1 MHDNATPGLLRRLVI
16 KFSLILGLIVIIVNT
31 LVISFVLHIPS
42 QHYSIIIISLNVTA
56 CLATIYGFVTIYRYG
71 INSTHGKSLL
81 FLTLGIL
88 SMVHSWFV
96 ASIWSFCSTLWGRT
110 DPSCV
115 FCGSMLDN
123 WLGIFL
129 ITSLH
134 RSKICATGSDP
145 RI

>member
-16 KFSLILGLIVIIVNT
+16 KFCLILGIIVINVNT
-31 LVISFVLHIPS
+31 LVISFVLHFPS
-42 QHYSIIIISLNVTA
+42 QHYSIIIVSLNVTA

-71 INSTHGKSLL
+71 INGTLGKSLL
-81 FLTLGIL
+81 FLTLGKL
-88 SMVHSWFV
+88 SWFIADLSLGHFV
-96 ASIWSFCSTLWGRT
+96 QHY
-110 DPSCV
+110 D

-123 WLGIFL
+123 WLCIFL

-134 RSKICATGSDP
+134 CSKICATGSNP